1 MVDRR
6 AAQHIKQD
14 TRKKIYKKSLFLV
27 MERLFLL
34 AICIVQESERT
45 LLHKAPIGLAS
56 CRCVNDVT
64 SSFYC
69 VTLTPLDTCTFVAQI
84 FSYNLKINFM
94 KQKDNQNIEKLIEMV
109 KGVRTCMLITNEKDA
124 KNISGRPMGI
134 NKIDDD
140 GTMWFFTKAS
150 SYKVEEIEESKKV
163 SIAITN
169 ESSQNYLM
177 IHGTATLVNDKSK
190 MKELWSAI
198 MKAWFPLGL
207 DDPDMTL
214 IKVVPKEVDYWDSNS
229 SKMVVLF
236 NMLKAI
242 AKGKEYEEGEHGK
255 INL

>member
-1 MVDRR
+1 M
-6 AAQHIKQD
+6 
-14 TRKKIYKKSLFLV
+14 KK
-27 MERLFLL
+27 E
-34 AICIVQESERT
+34 
-45 LLHKAPIGLAS
+45 H
-56 CRCVNDVT
+56 D
-64 SSFYC
+64 
-69 VTLTPLDTCTFVAQI
+69 
-84 FSYNLKINFM
+84 
-94 KQKDNQNIEKLIEMV
+94 QNVEKLIEMV
-109 KGVRTCMLITNEKDA
+109 KGVHACMLITNEKDTE
-124 KNISGRPMGI
+124 NLSGRPMGI

-169 ESSQNYLM
+169 ESSNNYLM
-177 IHGTATLVNDKSK
+177 IHGTATLVNDKTK
-190 MKELWSAI
+190 MKELWSSI

-214 IKVVPKEVDYWDSNS
+214 IKVTPNEVNYWDSSS

-242 AKGKEYEEGEHGK
+242 VTGKEYKEGEHGK